1 MSTEAQRAAWREQKR
16 AWVAKAK
23 AKREA
28 APTAHRVNGAQHD
41 AIVYLRHAEA
51 AINADIRSGRVKKLG
66 KAALLTLLAL
76 SALQGGGP

>member
-23 AKREA
+23 A
-28 APTAHRVNGAQHD
+28 APKPHRAERDINGARHD
-41 AIVYLRHAEA
+41 AIIYLKHAEE
-51 AINADIRSGRVKKLG
+51 AIHADIKAGKVKRLG